1 MSNKLLQNKSFIQW
15 RLFPS
20 EEDDL
25 YWRAFIKDHPEMK
38 NEIDEATRVI
48 KSIKLNTRKLT
59 PEEKQD
65 IFNLIRKDIE
75 KRNRHKRN
83 TVYIGISSSVA
94 CVALALLLLRV
105 FVPVGEERVV
115 LPESVDIMRDSVVN
129 AKEIRLI
136 LGDEKAITIENE
148 SDILYNTQGEVVIN
162 TSEEKIKAGKAAT
175 ENFVLNTLI
184 VPKGRHLN
192 LTLSDGTKVWVN
204 SGTTLKFPVEFDP
217 G

>member
-1 MSNKLLQNKSFIQW
+1 
-15 RLFPS
+15 
-20 EEDDL
+20 
-25 YWRAFIKDHPEMK
+25 MK
-38 NEIDEATRVI
+38 NEIDEAIRVI
-48 KSIKLNTRKLT
+48 KSIKLNAQKLSSG
-59 PEEKQD
+59 EKQD
-65 IFNLIRKDIE
+65 IFKLIRKDIE
-75 KRNRHKRN
+75 MQNRRKRN
-83 TVYIGISSSVA
+83 TVYVGISSAVA
-94 CVALALLLLRV
+94 CVALVLLLLRV
-105 FVPVGEERVV
+105 FVPVGGESVV
-115 LPESVDIMRDSVVN
+115 LPKPEDIMWDSMVN
-129 AKEIRLI
+129 TKEIRLI